1 MPKRVE
7 VREDGGRKTAWLRVF
22 LSGLVLYFVGVA
34 ALMMTGN
41 PTVFPTVVMI
51 GNFLIPVTFVAFLYE
66 RRHWSR
72 LSLPTTALSFLY
84 GGVGGVIAASILEP
98 VFIHQGTL
106 LFHMDSKNLSES
118 CMEKM
123 SG

>member
-51 GNFLIPVTFVAFLYE
+51 GNFLIPVTSVAFLYE

-98 VFIHQGTL
+98 GCVWWI
-106 LFHMDSKNLSES
+106 
-118 CMEKM
+118 
-123 SG
+123 